1 MTKFLIHK
9 NAPKQNLKVGILKSS
24 TLLNM
29 QQPRNGYYEA
39 MNATKDNGTIGTIQ
53 ENNNLSQTI
62 ERKEKGSSI
71 DPSDDPI
78 YIPSYIPS
86 VNPSRSSSIKQVG
99 AIQ

>member
-1 MTKFLIHK
+1 
-9 NAPKQNLKVGILKSS
+9 
-24 TLLNM
+24 
-29 QQPRNGYYEA
+29 

-53 ENNNLSQTI
+53 ENNNLSQTL

-86 VNPSRSSSIKQVG
+86 VNPSRSSSIK
-99 AIQ
+99 